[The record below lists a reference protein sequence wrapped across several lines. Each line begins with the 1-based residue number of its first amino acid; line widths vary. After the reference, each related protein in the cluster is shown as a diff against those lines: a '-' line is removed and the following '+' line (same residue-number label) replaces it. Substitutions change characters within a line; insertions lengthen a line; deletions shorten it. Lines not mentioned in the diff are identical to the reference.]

1 MKAKFKYFLYGA
13 LAGVFI
19 SGLTIVLIQNGSNRF
34 QSYEF
39 YESSGM
45 SILLTNNSSVCQK
58 ASSELVSS
66 LVKLDIN
73 LSSLEEYKSL
83 PGIGDVKAKSIIDF
97 RKKYGNFISVDELLY
112 VPGIG
117 DSLFQQI
124 CHLVMVNSK
133 DNE

>member
-13 LAGVFI
+13 LAGGFI

-45 SILLTNNSSVCQK
+45 SILLTDNSSVCQK
-58 ASSELVSS
+58 ASSEIVSS

-73 LSSLEEYKSL
+73 LSSLEEFKSL

-117 DSLFQQI
+117 NSLFQQI

>member
-39 YESSGM
+39 YDSSGM
-45 SILLTNNSSVCQK
+45 SILLTDNSSVCQK
-58 ASSELVSS
+58 ASSEIVPS

-117 DSLFQQI
+117 DSLLQQI
-124 CHLVMVNSK
+124 CHLIMVNSK

>member
-58 ASSELVSS
+58 ASSEIVSS